1 MEQRRE
7 KIREEEEKEEGRE
20 EQKVWK
26 SSFIFLYGKV
36 WNLILFDVFI
46 ELCVCLAAG
55 KAMERE
61 RKGDYDFL
69 CFAIFGEISL

>member
-7 KIREEEEKEEGRE
+7 KIREEEEEKEGRE
-20 EQKVWK
+20 EKKVWK
-26 SSFIFLYGKV
+26 SSFFFFLYGKV
-36 WNLILFDVFI
+36 WNLITFDVSS

-61 RKGDYDFL
+61 RK
-69 CFAIFGEISL
+69 